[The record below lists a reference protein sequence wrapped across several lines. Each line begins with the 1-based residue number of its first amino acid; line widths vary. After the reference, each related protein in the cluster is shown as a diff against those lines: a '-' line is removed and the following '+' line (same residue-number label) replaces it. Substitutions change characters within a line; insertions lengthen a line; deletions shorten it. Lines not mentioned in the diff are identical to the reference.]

1 MTHVPYKDIGPA
13 LNDLLGGQIQLTFA
27 GPSVIIPQ
35 VKSNR
40 LRGIAVT
47 TAKRSKALPDV
58 PTVAETV
65 SGYEAV
71 NWTAI
76 FGPKAL
82 PKDIVARW
90 NREIGRI
97 VQLADMKERMAGD
110 GMEPVGGSPER
121 FHEFLKRDV
130 VKWQKVV
137 KIANIKPSTRP
148 PIYLSVLMFLSF
160 EE

>member
-1 MTHVPYKDIGPA
+1 MPYKGIGPA

-47 TAKRSKALPDV
+47 TAKLSKALPDV

-65 SGYEAV
+65 SGDEAV

-97 VQLADMKERMAGD
+97 VQLADM
-110 GMEPVGGSPER
+110 
-121 FHEFLKRDV
+121 
-130 VKWQKVV
+130 
-137 KIANIKPSTRP
+137 
-148 PIYLSVLMFLSF
+148 
-160 EE
+160 